1 VAEAVATTTTEDPG
15 SGASIPDPQV
25 RRFSDLFEPAVSRHP
40 RLVEAALYLLAL
52 ALGWNFR
59 FVEDDA
65 FITYRYAQN
74 FAKGRGLVFNPGQKV
89 EGYTNF
95 LWTLIHALPEKAGWS
110 TPMFSQLLGLAIFVA
125 TVAVALRLAR
135 AITGSETAA
144 VFAVLVLLANMTFV
158 GYGTSGLE
166 TMFQTLLATSIG
178 LLLLPDTSHRLG
190 LASRRIAAGVLGGI
204 ALMVRLDTAV
214 LIAAWFLVSLVVEWR
229 RGAPEGRPQRAITGA
244 ALLGVPAL
252 VVVTPWLVW
261 KVGYYGSLL
270 PNTFAAKTGTS
281 TIQPILFGIAYVLG
295 FFAWYGAFLLIG
307 RWRRHRRSLF
317 ELPGLPQIAVVVGV
331 WCLYVVLV
339 GADFMEFRFM
349 VPIIPLLAIVA
360 AHLIDRYVSLKRE
373 IVLMV
378 VLALFSFAHT
388 QTGDFTPPVLA
399 FHNLSHWPGD
409 YATSWRSMGDQ
420 LRDAFPGGVE
430 APGQPVVAIDPL
442 GVIPYYSQLPTV
454 DMLGLT
460 DKEIARHGLVG
471 PYYYPGHVRL
481 APISYL
487 ERRKVN
493 LLVGLPLVVD
503 LDPTSNHDHDPNA
516 YRTGELIPLYP
527 VVDLRQL
534 PSTAKVIEIP
544 LDDTHVWAVIYLTPN
559 DKVDAA
565 IAAHHWR
572 TLPIVDRC
580 KPADSA
586 WQIKLVGTKTCPT

>member
-1 VAEAVATTTTEDPG
+1 VAEAVTTNGTPQT
-15 SGASIPDPQV
+15 GAAAQGPEV
-25 RRFSDLFEPAVSRHP
+25 RRFSALFEPAVNRHP
-40 RLVEAALYLLAL
+40 RLVEAALYVLAL

-74 FAKGRGLVFNPGQKV
+74 LAHGRGLVFNPGQKV

-125 TVAVALRLAR
+125 TVAVVLRLAR
-135 AITGSETAA
+135 AIVADEAKA
-144 VFAVLVLLANMTFV
+144 VLVVLVLLANLTFV
-158 GYGTSGLE
+158 GYATSGLE
-166 TMFQTLLATSIG
+166 TMLQTLLATSIA
-178 LLLLPDTSHRLG
+178 LLLLPDAPHRFG
-190 LASRRIAAGVLGGI
+190 PTARRVAAGFLGGV
-204 ALMVRLDTAV
+204 ALMVRLDTGV
-214 LIAAWFLVSLVVEWR
+214 LVAAWFLVSVVVEWR
-229 RGAPEGRPQRAITGA
+229 RGPEEGRPRRAILGA
-244 ALLGVPAL
+244 LLLGVPLL

-261 KVGYYGSLL
+261 TYDYYGSLL
-270 PNTFAAKTGTS
+270 PNTFAAKTGSS
-281 TIQPILFGIAYVLG
+281 TFQPIIFGIAYLLG

-307 RWRRHRRSLF
+307 RWRRHRGSLF
-317 ELPGLPQIAVVVGV
+317 ALPGLPSIAVVVGV
-331 WCLYVVLV
+331 WCLYVVVV

-349 VPIIPLLAIVA
+349 VPVIPLLAIAA

-373 IVLMV
+373 IALMV

-399 FHNLSHWPGD
+399 FHNLSHWPAD
-409 YATSWRSMGDQ
+409 YATSWHSMGDQ

-430 APGQPVVAIDPL
+430 APGQPVLAIDPL

-481 APISYL
+481 ASIPDL
-487 ERRKVN
+487 ERRKVS

-503 LDPTSNHDHDPNA
+503 LDRKADPDHDPDE

-544 LDDTHVWAVIYLTPN
+544 LDETHVWAVIYLAPN

-565 IAAHHWR
+565 IDAHHWR
-572 TLPIVDRC
+572 VLPIVDRC
-580 KPADSA
+580 KAVDSA
-586 WQIKLVGTKTCPT
+586 WQIKLVGTKTC